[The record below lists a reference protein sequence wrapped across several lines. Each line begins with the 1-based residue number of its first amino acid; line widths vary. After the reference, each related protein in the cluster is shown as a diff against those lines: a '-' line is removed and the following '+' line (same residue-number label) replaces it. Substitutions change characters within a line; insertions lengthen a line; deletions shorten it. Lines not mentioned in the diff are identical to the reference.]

1 MSESFPLSFWP
12 VGDAI
17 VVSDLPPLLNAQDL
31 VEIDAGIG
39 VKAEPSPAGSTA
51 SRVLWAGQIEGWD
64 KSRRDIGEASSKLKS
79 RESNPPHVCKDL
91 RHFIAE
97 NQKSS

>member
-31 VEIDAGIG
+31 VEIDARDRREGRALTG
-39 VKAEPSPAGSTA
+39 RLDRKPRVVGWPDRRLGQVTA
-51 SRVLWAGQIEGWD
+51 RH
-64 KSRRDIGEASSKLKS
+64 RRSIL
-79 RESNPPHVCKDL
+79 
-91 RHFIAE
+91 
-97 NQKSS
+97 